1 MSAKALP
8 RRVAAWLAGLWAGAV
23 AALGVIAAPV
33 LFAVLPRAEAGDAA
47 AHLFRVDAGLGLVVG
62 AILLVLTLHAAR
74 RDAEAGG
81 SRFSVE
87 MMLVLVALFSIV
99 VGHYAIGPMLDEARA
114 DRSRF
119 ALLHGVTSVFFVVK
133 LVAIA
138 VLAWRLSG
146 DAAAARATAAE
157 PTS

>member
-23 AALGVIAAPV
+23 AALGFIAAPV

-47 AHLFRVDAGLGLVVG
+47 AHLFRVDAGLGLVIGGV
-62 AILLVLTLHAAR
+62 LLVLTLNAAR
-74 RDAEAGG
+74 REAEAGG

-87 MMLVLVALFSIV
+87 MVLVLVALFSII
-99 VGHYAIGPMLDEARA
+99 VGHYAIGPMLDEART

-119 ALLHGVTSVFFVVK
+119 ALLHGVASVFFVVK

-138 VLAWRLSG
+138 VLAWRLGG
-146 DAAAARATAAE
+146 DAAGRATAAA

>member
-1 MSAKALP
+1 VSVQAMP
-8 RRVAAWLAGLWAGAV
+8 RRVAAWLAGVWAGAV
-23 AALGVIAAPV
+23 AALGFVAAPV
-33 LFAVLPRAEAGDAA
+33 LFAVLPRAEAGDVA
-47 AHLFRVDAGLGLVVG
+47 AHLFGVDAGLGLVVG
-62 AILLVLTLHAAR
+62 AILLVLTLQAAR
-74 RDAEAGG
+74 RDAETGG

-87 MMLVLVALFSIV
+87 MVLVLVALFSIV
-99 VGHYAIGPMLDEARA
+99 VGHYAIAPLLEEART

-138 VLAWRLSG
+138 VLAWRLAGEAVPG
-146 DAAAARATAAE
+146 DATAAA

>member
-1 MSAKALP
+1 MRAKATP
-8 RRVAAWLAGLWAGAV
+8 RRVAAWLAGIWAGAI
-23 AALGVIAAPV
+23 AALGFVAAPV

-62 AILLVLTLHAAR
+62 AILLVLTLNAAR
-74 RDAEAGG
+74 RDAAAGG

-87 MMLVLVALFSIV
+87 MVLVLIALFGIV
-99 VGHYAIGPMLDEARA
+99 VGHYAIGPMLDEARG

-133 LVAIA
+133 LVAVA
-138 VLAWRLSG
+138 ALAWRLTG
-146 DAAAARATAAE
+146 DAAAIDATAAA

>member
-1 MSAKALP
+1 MP
-8 RRVAAWLAGLWAGAV
+8 RRVAAWLAGVWTGAV
-23 AALGVIAAPV
+23 AALGCIAAPV

-62 AILLVLTLHAAR
+62 AILLVLALQIAR
-74 RDAEAGG
+74 REAEAGG
-81 SRFSVE
+81 SRFSIE
-87 MMLVLVALFSIV
+87 MVLVLVALFSIV
-99 VGHYAIGPMLDEARA
+99 VGHYAIGPLLDAARA

-119 ALLHGVTSVFFVVK
+119 ALLHGATSVFFVVK

-138 VLAWRLSG
+138 VLAWRLAG
-146 DAAAARATAAE
+146 GPRLADAPAAA

>member
-1 MSAKALP
+1 VRANDLP
-8 RRVAAWLAGLWAGAV
+8 RRFAAWLAGLWAGEV
-23 AALGVIAAPV
+23 GALGFIAAPV

-47 AHLFRVDAGLGLVVG
+47 AHLFRVDAGLGVVVG
-62 AILLVLTLHAAR
+62 AVLLVLTLKAAR
-74 RDAEAGG
+74 RNVEAGG

-87 MMLVLVALFSIV
+87 MVLVLVALFSIV
-99 VGHYAIGPMLDEARA
+99 VGHYAIDPMLDEARA

-119 ALLHGVTSVFFVVK
+119 TLLHGVTSIFFVVK

-138 VLAWRLSG
+138 LLAWRLAGS
-146 DAAAARATAAE
+146 AAGVRATAAA

>member
-8 RRVAAWLAGLWAGAV
+8 RRFAAWLAGLWAGAV
-23 AALGVIAAPV
+23 AALGFIAAPV

-47 AHLFRVDAGLGLVVG
+47 AHLFRVDAGLGLVIGGV
-62 AILLVLTLHAAR
+62 LLVLTLNAAR
-74 RDAEAGG
+74 REAEAGG

-87 MMLVLVALFSIV
+87 MVLVLIALFSII
-99 VGHYAIGPMLDEARA
+99 VGHYAIGPMLDEART

-119 ALLHGVTSVFFVVK
+119 ALLHGLTSVFFVVK

-146 DAAAARATAAE
+146 DATQARATAAA

>member
-1 MSAKALP
+1 VTAKALQ
-8 RRVAAWLAGLWAGAV
+8 RRFAAWLAGLWAGAV
-23 AALGVIAAPV
+23 AALGFIAAPV

-62 AILLVLTLHAAR
+62 AILLVLTLNAAR

-87 MMLVLVALFSIV
+87 MVLVLVALFSII
-99 VGHYAIGPMLDEARA
+99 VGHYAIGPMLDEARV

-119 ALLHGVTSVFFVVK
+119 ALLHGVTTVFFVVK

-138 VLAWRLSG
+138 VLAWRLAG
-146 DAAAARATAAE
+146 DAAAANATAAA

>member
-1 MSAKALP
+1 MRANDLP
-8 RRVAAWLAGLWAGAV
+8 RRFAAWLAGLWAGEV
-23 AALGVIAAPV
+23 AALGFIAAPV
-33 LFAVLPRAEAGDAA
+33 LFAVLPRAQAGDAA

-62 AILLVLTLHAAR
+62 AMLLVLTLNAAR
-74 RDAEAGG
+74 RGAEAGG
-81 SRFSVE
+81 SRFSVA
-87 MMLVLVALFSIV
+87 MVLVLVALFCIV
-99 VGHYAIGPMLDEARA
+99 AGHYAVEPLLDDARA

-138 VLAWRLSG
+138 VLAWRLAG
-146 DAAAARATAAE
+146 EGAALRARAAA